1 MSQFSPIS
9 SGRLSSRLSPA
20 RIALPALL
28 LAGTL
33 GMLTTGCGG
42 GPGYVYAVGPCYG
55 YGCGYGGGYGY
66 GYGNIS
72 TFAGTGVHGN
82 SGNGGAAVKAQLDRP
97 VSLTVDPSG
106 NLFIAD
112 SASNTVREV
121 AASTGLINDASTAS
135 ASATSSLRSSIASTT
150 TFNHP
155 AAIALDP
162 AGNLY
167 VLDQASSAIHRVSSA
182 TGTLALVAGSA
193 LGRAGFSGDNGQAT
207 SSQLS
212 SPSGM
217 AFDPSGNLFI
227 ADTGNHRIREVA
239 ASTGM
244 ITTLAG
250 TGAAGFSGDGG
261 LAAAA
266 QLSSPS
272 AVAVDAKGN
281 LYIADSGTSTI
292 RKIDTH
298 TGLISTVAGTGVA
311 GFSGDSAA
319 ATSAQLNAPQ
329 GITVDS
335 FGNLFISDTGNQRVR
350 QVAVGTG
357 VISTIAGNSAQGYSG
372 DGKASAQASLN
383 APYATAVDASGNLYI
398 ADFGNAV
405 IRKVL
410 PNPQTTQTA
419 QTSSNNM

>member
-9 SGRLSSRLSPA
+9 SDRLSSRLSPA

-28 LAGTL
+28 VAATL
-33 GMLTTGCGG
+33 GVLTTGCGG
-42 GPGYVYAVGPCYG
+42 GPAYVYAVGPCYT
-55 YGCGYGGGYGY
+55 YGCGYGY
-66 GYGNIS
+66 GYGYGYIS
-72 TFAGTGVHGN
+72 TYAGTGVHGN

-121 AASTGLINDASTAS
+121 AVSTGLINDASTAS
-135 ASATSSLRSSIASTT
+135 ASATSSLRSSITSATN
-150 TFNHP
+150 FNHP

-167 VLDQASSAIHRVSSA
+167 VLDQASSAIRRVSA
-182 TGTLALVAGSA
+182 NTGTLALVAGSA

-217 AFDPSGNLFI
+217 AFDASGNLFI

-239 ASTGM
+239 ATTGM
-244 ITTLAG
+244 ITTIAG

-350 QVAVGTG
+350 EVATGTG
-357 VISTIAGNSAQGYSG
+357 IITTVAGNSAQGYSG
-372 DGKASAQASLN
+372 DGKASAQAALN

-398 ADFGNAV
+398 ADSGNAV